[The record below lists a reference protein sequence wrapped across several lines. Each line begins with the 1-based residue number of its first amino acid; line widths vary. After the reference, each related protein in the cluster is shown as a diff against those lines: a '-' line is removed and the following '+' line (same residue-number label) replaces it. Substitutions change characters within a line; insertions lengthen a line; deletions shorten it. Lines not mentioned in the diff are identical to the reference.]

1 MLCMEKVGYIKA
13 FLYRKN
19 CSIFPFN
26 LHLEMVC
33 CKERQKKSVK
43 KLVLLKWGR
52 LKVLSD
58 TKLVLNEHK

>member
-1 MLCMEKVGYIKA
+1 MLCMEKLGYIKA

-33 CKERQKKSVK
+33 CKERQKTGFVEMGPSE
-43 KLVLLKWGR
+43 G
-52 LKVLSD
+52 S
-58 TKLVLNEHK
+58 E